1 MDLLV
6 VALNTLVFSLLGM
19 PWLVAATVRSVN
31 HLRALTSLDDS
42 SSGGQEPVKVVT
54 ETRVSGF
61 VIHLAIGASVL
72 YARDLLTRI
81 PQCVLMGLFLYLGL
95 SAVKGNS
102 FLERVSLF
110 WTGKDRMPAVPYVT
124 DISIRQTHKFTVLQ
138 LAALAAL
145 VVLKE
150 SRFGILF
157 PVVIA
162 ALQLILVAAVRA
174 KWFTAEEIAVL
185 DKE

>member
-72 YARDLLTRI
+72 
-81 PQCVLMGLFLYLGL
+81 
-95 SAVKGNS
+95 
-102 FLERVSLF
+102 
-110 WTGKDRMPAVPYVT
+110 
-124 DISIRQTHKFTVLQ
+124 
-138 LAALAAL
+138 
-145 VVLKE
+145 
-150 SRFGILF
+150 
-157 PVVIA
+157 
-162 ALQLILVAAVRA
+162 
-174 KWFTAEEIAVL
+174 
-185 DKE
+185 